1 MTKYTPGPWVVNDI
15 RDCGTF
21 IQTEEEFE
29 NGCLTIG
36 AVESATN
43 RTYYPTRYEAIANAH
58 LIAAAPDLLEALKAM
73 VDAYRHHDGL
83 GASLEYEPWTKA
95 ALDAIFKATGEHH
108 E

>member
-1 MTKYTPGPWVVNDI
+1 MTKYTSGPWRYWTCRIDSNTGMENYVQFANPNGYVF
-15 RDCGTF
+15 RAPLYYLR
-21 IQTEEEFE
+21 EED
-29 NGCLTIG
+29 
-36 AVESATN
+36 A
-43 RTYYPTRYEAIANAH
+43 R

-83 GASLEYEPWTKA
+83 GADLESEPWTKA